1 MSAVDVW
8 TDEERAA
15 FIAAAKEAYRGPRPE
30 DAAAQPTPAPA
41 RRRGGKL
48 HAGMSVTSILAALSR
63 VGWGPLR
70 GREFAASRAIL
81 DTLSLIAHDTRTD
94 LTAVIQTTA
103 RQLAKRAG
111 YSLRHTSRCL
121 QWLEDAGVIVWN
133 RGGIRAGAPTVGF
146 IKIIKRTL
154 VDWALAFR
162 SASDAE
168 DRRRNAETRARLQFY
183 RVRRNLARPKTIDA
197 AHEDMTSP
205 HPSLRDEGASHA
217 APHSTREEIIS
228 PTKEAKT
235 MPTKYKPTYT
245 AYLPSTCSH
254 GGQTPDR
261 CNQCKYQ
268 AIMCSQDAAERRRK
282 DEERRRKDE
291 ERRRKDEETAAN
303 QDPESVWSPAFV
315 AYMHATYPE
324 AHYRSWARL
333 TLTDSTA
340 KELLNA

>member
-1 MSAVDVW
+1 MSAAVW
-8 TDEERAA
+8 TEAERAE
-15 FIAAAKEAYRGPRPE
+15 FIAAARAAYRGPDAN

-48 HAGMSVTSILAALSR
+48 NARMSVTSILAALSR

-81 DTLSLIAHDTRTD
+81 DTLSLIAHDSRTD

-121 QWLEDAGVIVWN
+121 QWLEDAGVIVWH
-133 RGGIRAGAPTVGF
+133 RGGIRMGAPTVGF
-146 IKIIKRTL
+146 IKIVKRTL

-162 SASDAE
+162 RASDAE

-183 RVRRNLARPKTIDA
+183 RVRRNTARPRPLDA

-205 HPSLRDEGASHA
+205 HPSLRDERASHA

-228 PTKEAKT
+228 PTKEEST
-235 MPTKYKPTYT
+235 MRKYKPTYS
-245 AYLPSTCSH
+245 AYMPATCSH
-254 GGQTPDR
+254 GNQAPDR

-268 AIMCSQDAAERRRK
+268 AIMRSQRAAEESRLAAERRRK
-282 DEERRRKDE
+282 EEE
-291 ERRRKDEETAAN
+291 AAAAAAAS
-303 QDPESVWSPAFV
+303 QDPESCWPPAFV
-315 AYMHATYPE
+315 EYMHATYPD

-340 KELLNA
+340 KELFNA

>member
-1 MSAVDVW
+1 MSAAVW
-8 TDEERAA
+8 TDAERAE
-15 FIAAAKEAYRGPRPE
+15 FIAAAKAAISGPAAT
-30 DAAAQPTPAPA
+30 DAAAQPTPAPT

-48 HAGMSVTSILAALSR
+48 NAGMSVTSILAALSR

-81 DTLSLIAHDTRTD
+81 DTLSLIAHDTRSD
-94 LTAVIQTTA
+94 LTAIVQTTA

-162 SASDAE
+162 RASDAE

-183 RVRRNLARPKTIDA
+183 RVRRNASRPKPIDGV
-197 AHEDMTSP
+197 HEDMTSP

-217 APHSTREEIIS
+217 APHSTREQIVS
-228 PTKEAKT
+228 PTKEART
-235 MPTKYKPTYT
+235 MRKYKPTYA
-245 AYLPSTCSH
+245 AYLTSTCSH
-254 GGQTPDR
+254 GGQAPDR

-268 AIMCSQDAAERRRK
+268 AIMRSQRAAEESRLAAERRRK
-282 DEERRRKDE
+282 DEENE
-291 ERRRKDEETAAN
+291 QTGATGSSW
-303 QDPESVWSPAFV
+303 PPAFV
-315 AYMHATYPE
+315 TYMTSTYPD
-324 AHYRSWARL
+324 ARPASWARL
-333 TLTDSTA
+333 TLTDSRA

>member
-1 MSAVDVW
+1 MSAVAVW
-8 TDEERAA
+8 TDAERAE
-15 FIAAAKEAYRGPRPE
+15 FIAAAKAAIKGPRAE
-30 DAAAQPTPAPA
+30 DAAAQPTPEPA

-48 HAGMSVTSILAALSR
+48 NAGMSVTSILAALSR

-162 SASDAE
+162 RASDAE

-183 RVRRNLARPKTIDA
+183 RVRRNSARPRPLDDA
-197 AHEDMTSP
+197 HVDITSP

-217 APHSTREEIIS
+217 APHSTREQIVS
-228 PTKEAKT
+228 PTKEEEP
-235 MPTKYKPTYT
+235 MPKYKPTYA
-245 AYLPSTCSH
+245 AYMSATCSH
-254 GGQTPDR
+254 DEQAPDR
-261 CNQCKYQ
+261 CNRCKYE
-268 AIMCSQDAAERRRK
+268 AIMRSQRAAEESRLAAERRRK
-282 DEERRRKDE
+282 DEESE
-291 ERRRKDEETAAN
+291 QTE
-303 QDPESVWSPAFV
+303 DPGSSWPPAFIE
-315 AYMHATYPE
+315 YMHATYPD

-340 KELLNA
+340 KDLLNA

>member
-1 MSAVDVW
+1 MSAAVW
-8 TDEERAA
+8 TDAERAE
-15 FIAAAKEAYRGPRPE
+15 FIAAAKAAISGPAAT

-48 HAGMSVTSILAALSR
+48 NAGMSVTSILAALSR

-81 DTLSLIAHDTRTD
+81 DTLSLIAHDSRTD

-146 IKIIKRTL
+146 IKVIKRTL

-162 SASDAE
+162 RASDAE

-183 RVRRNLARPKTIDA
+183 RVRRNTARPKPIDA
-197 AHEDMTSP
+197 AHEDMGSP

-217 APHSTREEIIS
+217 APHSTREEIVS
-228 PTKEAKT
+228 PTKEEKT
-235 MPTKYKPTYT
+235 MPTKYKPTYS
-245 AYLPSTCSH
+245 AYMPATCSH
-254 GGQTPDR
+254 GEQAPDR
-261 CNQCKYQ
+261 CNQCRYQ
-268 AIMCSQDAAERRRK
+268 AIMRSQRAAEESRLAAERRRK
-282 DEERRRKDE
+282 EEE
-291 ERRRKDEETAAN
+291 AAAS
-303 QDPESVWSPAFV
+303 QDPESVWPPAFV
-315 AYMHATYPE
+315 AYMHATYPD
-324 AHYRSWARL
+324 AHLRSWARL
-333 TLTDSTA
+333 MITDTKA
-340 KELLNA
+340 KELFNA

>member
-1 MSAVDVW
+1 MSAAVW
-8 TDEERAA
+8 TDAERSD
-15 FIAAAKEAYRGPRPE
+15 FIAAAKAAIKGPAAT

-48 HAGMSVTSILAALSR
+48 NAGMSITSILAALSR

-81 DTLSLIAHDTRTD
+81 DTLSLIAHDSRTD

-133 RGGIRAGAPTVGF
+133 RGGIRAGSPTVGF
-146 IKIIKRTL
+146 IKIVKRTL
-154 VDWALAFR
+154 VDWVLAFR
-162 SASDAE
+162 RASDAE

-183 RVRRNLARPKTIDA
+183 RVRRNTARPKPIDA

-205 HPSLRDEGASHA
+205 HPSLRDEGAAKAS
-217 APHSTREEIIS
+217 PRSSRKKIVSPRKEEE
-228 PTKEAKT
+228 TD
-235 MPTKYKPTYT
+235 MPKYRPTYMT
-245 AYLPSTCSH
+245 YLATECKH
-254 GGQTPDR
+254 GEPVPDR
-261 CNQCKYQ
+261 CNRCRYE
-268 AIMCSQDAAERRRK
+268 AIMRQQQVTEAERADAARRRK
-282 DEERRRKDE
+282 EEE
-291 ERRRKDEETAAN
+291 AAEA
-303 QDPESVWSPAFV
+303 QDPEFTWPPAFV
-315 AYMHATYPE
+315 AYMHSTYPD

-333 TLTDSTA
+333 MIADTKA
-340 KELLNA
+340 KELFNA